1 MRWLA
6 WIFAFGSVVTMAD
19 EARIREAIA
28 GINPMIAIKSV
39 DAVAQTPFFEVILMS
54 GERIYTDKSGLYFVA
69 GDLYNV
75 GIGGVQNLTEI
86 SRRVDRQAIL
96 EGLDPSKLV
105 VFSPVIEVTHR
116 LLVFTDIDCGYCRR
130 LHSEIDQLL
139 ENGVEVRYAAF
150 PRAGVGSDSYDK
162 YVSVY
167 CDNDQKAAMTLAKA
181 GETPEAATCDNPVS
195 DQYQLGQKL
204 GVTGTPTLIFE
215 NGEMLPGYLP
225 WRDLLER
232 MNQLGS

>member
-6 WIFAFGSVVTMAD
+6 WVFTFVSVVTMAD
-19 EARIREAIA
+19 EARIREAIT
-28 GINPMIAIKSV
+28 GINPMIQIKSV
-39 DAVAQTPFFEVILMS
+39 TAVVETPFFEVNLMS
-54 GERIYTDKSGLYFVA
+54 GERVYTDKSGVYFVA
-69 GDLYNV
+69 GDLYKI
-75 GIGGVQNLTEI
+75 GTGGVKNLTEI
-86 SRRVDRQAIL
+86 SRRVDRQVTL
-96 EGLDPSKLV
+96 EDLDPSKLV
-105 VFSPVIEVTHR
+105 VFSPVVEVTHR

-130 LHSEIDQLL
+130 LHSEIDRLL
-139 ENGVEVRYAAF
+139 ENGVEIRYAAF

-167 CDNDQKAAMTLAKA
+167 CAEDQRAAMTIAKA
-181 GETPEAATCDNPVS
+181 GETPEAVTCDNPVS

-204 GVTGTPTLIFE
+204 GITGTPTLIFD
-215 NGEMLPGYLP
+215 NGEMQPGYLP